1 MQTKK
6 VPEPQEWWVSN
17 DGERIAYICGFDP
30 DGDPVYQINEC
41 SKPDIDLMSAFLAE
55 YHHEPL
61 CDSFDWQP
69 ASPIDPGEGW
79 ELLPVGTVL
88 EDGDEHKHGDGWC
101 PTVFAGAVYLESD
114 GNIYRRRKPMEQ
126 WPKWAVGTGNRL
138 YRTDSWEQVFWVTSG
153 GNEFLQADPL
163 YYKSRWSEFKS
174 LTKAEALA
182 RVKAVETWPKYYICG
197 TWDHAAYVRKDSDG
211 RITTICRDGS
221 ECRWDVETK
230 LTAVLPE
237 GWREV
242 TKAEAL
248 ARVKPV
254 EPVATDRTPDNRTAR
269 EAIKAMLK
277 ILNETVGVDAD
288 HNAEAFCVGEQW
300 LTDNPEAV
308 ERIATPLVTAA
319 IESPDDWVT
328 QDRVPARPGI
338 DDRRYVW
345 NNRTGATSWDDSAV
359 LCWPHG
365 AVHGAQINNSTL
377 ELRCRRRDLP
387 PQPRLKRTDT
397 FGRDVTEEY
406 GLHDETDI
414 VTKCIPVRL
423 WVRREMRS
431 DSGRYYV
438 SLKISPPSDGFT
450 YDEIKIGPD
459 GFYVESNTNDG

>member
-1 MQTKK
+1 MTKK
-6 VPEPQEWWVSN
+6 LPEPQEWWVSN

-30 DGDPVYQINEC
+30 DGDPVCLIDEC

-55 YHHEPL
+55 YHNEPL

-69 ASPIDPGEGW
+69 AAPIDPGEGW
-79 ELLPVGTVL
+79 DRLPVGTVL
-88 EDGDEHKHGDGWC
+88 EDGNEHKHGDGWC

-114 GNIYRRRKPMEQ
+114 GNIYRRRKP
-126 WPKWAVGTGNRL
+126 
-138 YRTDSWEQVFWVTSG
+138 
-153 GNEFLQADPL
+153 
-163 YYKSRWSEFKS
+163 
-174 LTKAEALA
+174 
-182 RVKAVETWPKYYICG
+182 VETWPKYYICG

-230 LTAVLPE
+230 LTAVLPD
-237 GWREV
+237 GWRSV

-308 ERIATPLVTAA
+308 ERIATPPATAA
-319 IESPDDWVT
+319 TESPDDWVDIT
-328 QDRVPARPGI
+328 DPEHVLRDGI
-338 DDRRYVW
+338 DEV
-345 NNRTGATSWDDSAV
+345 AHSHSDD
-359 LCWPHG
+359 LFEP
-365 AVHGAQINNSTL
+365 VHGLMGRRFGDYTKMYPKA
-377 ELRCRRRDLP
+377 RCRRRDLP

-459 GFYVESNTNDG
+459 GFYVEGGE

>member
-1 MQTKK
+1 
-6 VPEPQEWWVSN
+6 
-17 DGERIAYICGFDP
+17 
-30 DGDPVYQINEC
+30 
-41 SKPDIDLMSAFLAE
+41 MSE
-55 YHHEPL
+55 IKHP
-61 CDSFDWQP
+61 
-69 ASPIDPGEGW
+69 PIDPGEGW

-101 PTVFAGAVYLESD
+101 PTCFAGTLYCEGD
-114 GNIYRRRKPMEQ
+114 GNIYRRRKPM
-126 WPKWAVGTGNRL
+126 
-138 YRTDSWEQVFWVTSG
+138 
-153 GNEFLQADPL
+153 
-163 YYKSRWSEFKS
+163 
-174 LTKAEALA
+174 
-182 RVKAVETWPKYYICG
+182 ETWPKYYICG
-197 TWDHAAYVRKDSDG
+197 TWDHAAYVRNDSDG
-211 RITTICRDGS
+211 RITTIYRDGS

-242 TKAEAL
+242 TEAL

-308 ERIATPLVTAA
+308 ERIAAPPVTAA

-328 QDRVPARPGI
+328 QDRVPYRSGV
-338 DDRRYVW
+338 DECRW
-345 NNRTGATSWDDSAV
+345 SDSEKWLSGQSGV
-359 LCWPHG
+359 STYRHG
-365 AVHGAQINNSTL
+365 QAGPSYGNGFQI
-377 ELRCRRRDLP
+377 RCRRRDLP

-414 VTKCIPVRL
+414 VT
-423 WVRREMRS
+423 
-431 DSGRYYV
+431 YV
-438 SLKISPPSDGFT
+438 CDYCYAQGHRGHMQK
-450 YDEIKIGPD
+450 
-459 GFYVESNTNDG
+459 